1 VQRLDKIGS
10 VVCLVIAGIALW
22 QSMMVP
28 MGNIRQPGPGF
39 LPFWVGVILA
49 LLSGVLWFE
58 ASFRKPA
65 AEPVRFLSGEGKWP
79 YVIAAGIALL
89 IYTFLLE
96 PLGFII
102 STFLLLIFLLRVIGK
117 QKWWVGVTGSILVT
131 FFTHLIFKVA
141 LKVQLPR
148 GLF

>member
-1 VQRLDKIGS
+1 MKKFDQFGS
-10 VVCLVIAGIALW
+10 CICLGIAALAIW
-22 QSMMVP
+22 QSSIIP

-49 LLSGVLWFE
+49 LLSAVLWFQ
-58 ASFRKPA
+58 AVSRKPA
-65 AEPVRFLSGEGKWP
+65 AEPARFLSGEGKWP

-89 IYTFLLE
+89 IYAFLLE

-102 STFLLLIFLLRVIGK
+102 STFLLLIFLFRVIGK
-117 QKWWVGVTGSILVT
+117 KSWRVGVTGAIVVT
-131 FFTHLIFKVA
+131 FFTHLIFRVA

>member
-1 VQRLDKIGS
+1 MQRLDRIGAI
-10 VVCLVIAGIALW
+10 VCLVIAGIALW
-22 QSMMVP
+22 QSMKVP

-49 LLSGVLWFE
+49 LLSAVLWFQ
-58 ASFRKPA
+58 AGVRKPGV
-65 AEPVRFLSGEGKWP
+65 EPVRFLSGEGKWP
-79 YVIAAGIALL
+79 YVVAAGVGLL
-89 IYTFLLE
+89 TYTFLLE

-102 STFLLLIFLLRVIGK
+102 STFFLLIFLFRVIGK

>member
-1 VQRLDKIGS
+1 MQRRDKIGS
-10 VVCLVIAGIALW
+10 IVCLVIAGIALW
-22 QSMMVP
+22 QSVRVP

-39 LPFWVGVILA
+39 LPFWVGVLLA
-49 LLSGVLWFE
+49 LLSAILWFE

-79 YVIAAGIALL
+79 YVVAAGVALL

-96 PLGFII
+96 PLGFVI
-102 STFLLLIFLLRVIGK
+102 STFLLLIFLFRVIGK

-131 FFTHLIFKVA
+131 FFTHLIFRVA

>member
-1 VQRLDKIGS
+1 MKKFDQFGS
-10 VVCLVIAGIALW
+10 CICLGIAALAIW
-22 QSMMVP
+22 QSSIIP

-49 LLSGVLWFE
+49 LLSAVLWFQ
-58 ASFRKPA
+58 AVSRKPA
-65 AEPVRFLSGEGKWP
+65 AEPARFLSGEGKWP

-89 IYTFLLE
+89 IYAFLLE

-102 STFLLLIFLLRVIGK
+102 STFLLLIFLFRVIGK
-117 QKWWVGVTGSILVT
+117 KSWRVGVTGAIVVT